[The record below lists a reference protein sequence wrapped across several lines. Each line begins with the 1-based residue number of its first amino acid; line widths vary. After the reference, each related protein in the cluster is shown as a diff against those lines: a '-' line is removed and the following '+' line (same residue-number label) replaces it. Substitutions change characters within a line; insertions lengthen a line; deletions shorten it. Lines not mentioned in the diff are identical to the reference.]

1 MKGRLF
7 LNLLSLVAIVVLSHA
22 DWILGI
28 VLAITFLVIQEMV
41 NQSHWKLIDKEWQEI
56 LRHRKRLIDWQQDLA
71 REARFRRFME
81 EESR

>member
-22 DWILGI
+22 DLILGM